1 MRSGVASSDIVR
13 SDLDLPMQDK
23 SDFDAIE
30 NLRGESWRTRPM
42 ESPGKLGAHDVLLLG
57 GGLSAAWLVQT
68 LQQRGIRFVT
78 RCDNVSGW
86 PALRSFVRGAHTNRQ
101 LLGISIAATRAQA
114 APSTGIT
121 APLTKLA
128 SSEAR
133 KSAAAAISSGR
144 PKRPGK
150 SVAS

>member
-1 MRSGVASSDIVR
+1 MTVRMSPVVAASLAETRARNLPDRLETDPFRALDELFYRRTLSRGFGWRRQIDI
-13 SDLDLPMQDK
+13 L
-23 SDFDAIE
+23 
-30 NLRGESWRTRPM
+30 WH
-42 ESPGKLGAHDVLLLG
+42 GA
-57 GGLSAAWLVQT
+57 SQ
-68 LQQRGIRFVT
+68 
-78 RCDNVSGW
+78 
-86 PALRSFVRGAHTNRQ
+86 SFGM
-101 LLGISIAATRAQA
+101 SIAATRAQA

-144 PKRPGK
+144 PKRPGR